1 MEKLAK
7 SLTVKYTLI
16 QCAFWVSHC
25 TIFSFAAVYLQS
37 KNFSNTQIGLVLSIA
52 AVLSIIIQPLVG
64 AFADRAITISLKS
77 IILCLMLVILVSA
90 CGLLILHES
99 FLLIAIIYIII
110 ISVQFT
116 LASLMNS
123 LALEYV
129 NMGIPINYGLARGI
143 SSVAFAID
151 SFLLGIATDYFQ
163 GGILLNVFIINYL
176 VLIYLT
182 WNFKVTIPKEL
193 LLTVSNENN
202 PMDSQPGDLHKKEY
216 NNTTSSGIFHFFIK
230 YKHFTLFLIG
240 VTMIFYSHNL
250 VNSYMINIMENVGG
264 SSSHM
269 GLALS
274 IAAIL
279 ELPVMAAFFYLI
291 GKIRCSTLLKI
302 SGFFFAIKSAA
313 TWLAPSVTLVLFS
326 QSLQMLAF
334 AVFTPASIYYVNVI
348 MDARDRVKG
357 QTMLGVANLS
367 LVGAIGGITGGKILD
382 TLGVS
387 DMLLLGTVV
396 TALGAIILYFST
408 EKTAL
413 AKKG

>member
-1 MEKLAK
+1 MEKLAR
-7 SLTVKYTLI
+7 SLTIKYTLI

-25 TIFSFAAVYLQS
+25 TIFSFAAVFLQD
-37 KNFSNTQIGLVLSIA
+37 KNFSNTQIGVVLSVA
-52 AVLSIIIQPLVG
+52 AILSILLQPLVG
-64 AFADRAITISLKS
+64 AFADRSENITLKTLILSLMF
-77 IILCLMLVILVSA
+77 IILISA
-90 CGLLILHES
+90 CSLLILHES
-99 FLLIAIIYIII
+99 FLLIALVYVII

-129 NMGIPINYGLARGI
+129 NMGIPVNYGLARGI

-151 SFLLGIATDYFQ
+151 SFLLGIATDYFH
-163 GGILLNVFIINYL
+163 GGILLNVFLVNYI

-193 LLTVSNENN
+193 NLAASNEKGPTLN
-202 PMDSQPGDLHKKEY
+202 SELTDLHKSER
-216 NNTTSSGIFHFFIK
+216 NNVSSGILYFFIK
-230 YKHFTLFLIG
+230 YKQFTLFLIG

-264 SSSHM
+264 SGSHM

-274 IAAIL
+274 IAATL

-291 GKIRCSTLLKI
+291 RKIRCSTLLKF

-313 TWLAPSVTLVLFS
+313 TWMAPSVGMVLFS

-334 AVFTPASIYYVNVI
+334 AIFTPASIYYVNVI
-348 MDARDRVKG
+348 MDPKDRVKG
-357 QTMLGVANLS
+357 QAMLGVANLS

-396 TALGAIILYFST
+396 TGIGALILYFST

-413 AKKG
+413 AKKA